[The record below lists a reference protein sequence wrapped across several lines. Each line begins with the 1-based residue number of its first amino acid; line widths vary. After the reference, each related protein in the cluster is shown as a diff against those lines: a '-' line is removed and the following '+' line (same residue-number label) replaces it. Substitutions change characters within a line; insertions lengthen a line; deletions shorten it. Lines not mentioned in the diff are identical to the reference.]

1 MPALLPLD
9 ITVVGASRSLDFE
22 LWYLDFELWYLDF
35 ELWYLCGFD
44 IINILEDGIAIFVLM
59 KKHSRNN
66 HEK

>member
-22 LWYLDFELWYLDF
+22 LWYL
-35 ELWYLCGFD
+35 CGFD
-44 IINILEDGIAIFVLM
+44 IINILEDGIATFVLM